1 MSIWRHRD
9 ESGGSTGAVADAP
22 ELTRGEYEL
31 FRRLVYEQ
39 SGINLGSTK
48 MQLVRARLGRRMRE
62 GQFRSYRAYFE
73 HVKNDP
79 SGRELS
85 DLIDAISTNTTHL
98 FRERQHFEFLTRAIK
113 QWLADRAWCAAHR
126 ELRIWSAACSSGD
139 EPYSIAMT
147 AHDAASTGAKLG
159 LKILATDI
167 STRMLDAARAGIYE
181 PERLETVPESY
192 RRRYVTRATVDG
204 QARMKMSP
212 ELRRLITFARLNLVK
227 DQFPFRH
234 KFDVIFCRNVM
245 IYFDKATQETVVNK
259 MARHL
264 APGGYLLIGHSE
276 SLNSITHPLTYVQPT
291 IYRGPL

>member
-1 MSIWRHRD
+1 MTVWRRQR
-9 ESGGSTGAVADAP
+9 ESAGSASATADAP

-39 SGINLGSTK
+39 SGINLGDAK
-48 MQLVRARLGRRMRE
+48 MQLVRSRLGRRIRE
-62 GQFRSYRAYFE
+62 GRFRSYRAYFE
-73 HVKNDP
+73 HIRSDA

-98 FRERQHFEFLTRAIK
+98 FRERQHFDFLTRAIK
-113 QWLADRAWCAAHR
+113 QWLDDREWCTAHR
-126 ELRIWSAACSSGD
+126 DLRIWSAACSSGD

-147 AHDAASTGAKLG
+147 AHDTIGSRSNLG

-167 STRMLDAARAGIYE
+167 STRMLDAARAGIYDAD
-181 PERLETVPESY
+181 RLANVPESY
-192 RRRYVTRATVDG
+192 RRRYVVRAAG
-204 QARMKMSP
+204 SGRPQMQMSP
-212 ELRRLITFARLNLVK
+212 ELRKLITFARLNLIN

-234 KFDVIFCRNVM
+234 RFDVIFCRNVM
-245 IYFDKATQETVVNK
+245 IYFDRSTQEMLVNK

-276 SLNSITHPLTYVQPT
+276 SLNSLRHSLAYVQPT
-291 IYRGPL
+291 IYRGPR